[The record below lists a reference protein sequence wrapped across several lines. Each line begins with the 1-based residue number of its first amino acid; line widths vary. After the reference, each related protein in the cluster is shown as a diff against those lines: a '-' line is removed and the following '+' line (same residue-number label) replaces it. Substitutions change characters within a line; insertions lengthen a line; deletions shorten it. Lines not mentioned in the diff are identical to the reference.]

1 MEQGL
6 NLAVTAAAAGSIVVW
21 GMASGRLQRWNV
33 TAPMFFVLAGWVLT
47 NGPTGVAEVRIDSTG
62 VRDVTEL
69 ALALVLF
76 GDAAQVRVRDLGR
89 DAGPPARLLLIGL
102 PLTMVL
108 GTLVAKWV
116 LPDLSWWVCAVVG
129 IAVAPTDAALGAA
142 IVEDERVPERVR
154 RILNVESGLNDGIA
168 TPFVKLALV
177 AAVAGTALETGS
189 EGGALLELLIGAVGG
204 ALIGLVGGAAL
215 VRARATGWGT
225 SSAHALAVAAL
236 AVGAFAAMDELGG
249 NGFIAAFVAGLAYG
263 AITRS
268 APDAGLHFTHQVGGL
283 MSMLVW
289 FIFGAVMLPVL
300 QNAGWREIVFAA
312 LALTIVRMLPVAL
325 SLLGV
330 GFDRFTVVVMG
341 WFGPRGLASVVFALL
356 AVDALA
362 PADTVRVVAAITATV
377 VASVVL
383 HGASAAP
390 VSSRY
395 SAAEGS

>member
-6 NLAVTAAAAGSIVVW
+6 NLVVTAVVAGSIVVW
-21 GMASGRLQRWNV
+21 GMVSGRLQRWNIS
-33 TAPMFFVLAGWVLT
+33 APMFFVLAGWVLT
-47 NGPTGVAEVRIDSTG
+47 NGPTGVAEVRLDSAG

-76 GDAAQVRVRDLGR
+76 GDAAQVRARDLRR
-89 DAGPPARLLLIGL
+89 DAGPPIRLLLIGL
-102 PLTMVL
+102 PLTMAL

-168 TPFVKLALV
+168 TPFVKVALV
-177 AAVAGTALETGS
+177 AAVAGTAFETGS
-189 EGGALLELLIGAVGG
+189 ETGALRELLIGAAGG
-204 ALIGLVGGAAL
+204 ALIGLVGGWLL
-215 VRARATGWGT
+215 VRARASGWGT
-225 SSAHALAVAAL
+225 PAAHALAVAGV
-236 AVGAFAAMDELGG
+236 AVGAFAALDEMGG

-263 AITRS
+263 AVTRA
-268 APDAGLHFTHQVGGL
+268 APDAALHFTHQMGGL
-283 MSMLVW
+283 LSMLVW

-300 QNAGWREIVFAA
+300 QYAGWREAVFAVLALTVVRMVPVA
-312 LALTIVRMLPVAL
+312 LALVGA
-325 SLLGV
+325 
-330 GFDRFTVVVMG
+330 GFDRFTVAVMG

-356 AVDALA
+356 AVDAL
-362 PADTVRVVAAITATV
+362 PSADTLRVVAAITATV
-377 VASVVL
+377 LGSVVL

-395 SAAEGS
+395 GSTDGA